1 MTVEESHHCDF
12 ANILITNFNII
23 TLLCTNDH
31 ICAMHTFY
39 NAQCVYVCIYIYII
53 IIFISYV
60 CMYICICIFMCMYM
74 YVCILIFDFFT
85 YLGYLVNI
93 IGYKWI

>member
-1 MTVEESHHCDF
+1 MAVEESHHCDF

-39 NAQCVYVCIYIYII
+39 NAQCVYVCIYIY
-53 IIFISYV
+53 V
-60 CMYICICIFMCMYM
+60 CMYVYMYM
-74 YVCILIFDFFT
+74 YIYVYVYVCVYIDF
-85 YLGYLVNI
+85 
-93 IGYKWI
+93 